1 MTAVECCGDSTQSFT
16 HLKPALVASLT
27 AVKLAADPSPLMRCT
42 LHNYLT
48 VNDEVDSCTVCPVS
62 GSATTAVNVELMSV
76 DYEQC
81 LISVSSL
88 ESSAR
93 QQEDKHTTT
102 AAAAATDDDDDDV
115 SGGPVSDSVLGPAEL
130 LAHYKVT
137 AL

>member
-1 MTAVECCGDSTQSFT
+1 MLRRQHSVIHSPQTSTSSITNGSETNCRPITT
-16 HLKPALVASLT
+16 HQMHS
-27 AVKLAADPSPLMRCT
+27 C
-42 LHNYLT
+42 LT
-48 VNDEVDSCTVCPVS
+48 VNDDVDSCTVCPVS
-62 GSATTAVNVELMSV
+62 GSAMTAVNMELMSV
-76 DYEQC
+76 DYGQC
-81 LISVSSL
+81 LVSVSSL

-102 AAAAATDDDDDDV
+102 TATTDDDDDDDDDV